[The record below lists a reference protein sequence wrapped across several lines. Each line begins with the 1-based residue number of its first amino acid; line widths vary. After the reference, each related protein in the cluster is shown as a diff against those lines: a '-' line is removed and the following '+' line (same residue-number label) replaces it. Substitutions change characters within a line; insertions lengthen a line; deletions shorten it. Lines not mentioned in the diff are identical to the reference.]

1 MANPDISAAKVYD
14 SEDKKPKHEQEVFQ
28 TTFPYLRCMYELL
41 S

>member
-14 SEDKKPKHEQEVFQ
+14 SEDRKPKHEQELLQ